1 MKHFKKRNKTVKQF
15 SKKMIEDTRPLL
27 WIITIGGLLLAFYCV
42 YSKFSGSLP
51 WVAGMVSAVWAS
63 KGTVESFYLNMS
75 KADHSVNGITFETAK
90 SQNFVEKN
98 YEEQI

>member
-1 MKHFKKRNKTVKQF
+1 
-15 SKKMIEDTRPLL
+15 MIEDTRPLL

-51 WVAGMVSAVWAS
+51 WVAGMVSAVWVS
-63 KGTVESFYLNMS
+63 KGTVESFYLNMAKS
-75 KADHSVNGITFETAK
+75 DHSVNGITFETAK

-98 YEEQI
+98 CEEQI